1 MSEVVLD
8 KPVELDVEREQ
19 LLKALADAD
28 ASAFDTANIA
38 PVPQAEEPEKEPVVT
53 DDKPSE
59 EVEPEKPADDSS
71 SGEEKPEEQTEED
84 KKPQTKYARAKKTQE
99 RANKTWREVNDA
111 KAGLKKQQAELDS
124 ERKSFQEQQTKSLA
138 EISQRSANSRYSP
151 DEYEAI
157 AKEFEDEG
165 DHANAEAARK
175 AAEQARSAVVE
186 QDAKKQQAKFVAKW
200 DTNWKAAAT
209 EHKDL
214 NDQNSELFKM
224 VGQLLE
230 RKPVLTQYP
239 EGITDAVE
247 GAVVYLRANRSES
260 LEKQVSDLK
269 KKVAEYEEKT
279 QLNGSQPGGNVLEV
293 ESFGNLPADQQRAEL
308 MKAMQEADDN
318 GLSMFATN

>member
-1 MSEVVLD
+1 MSEVVAE

-28 ASAFDTANIA
+28 VSAFDTANIS
-38 PVPQAEEPEKEPVVT
+38 PVPQAEEPDQESVVT
-53 DDKPSE
+53 EDKPS
-59 EVEPEKPADDSS
+59 EVEPEKPADDES
-71 SGEEKPEEQTEED
+71 SGEEKPEETEED
-84 KKPQTKYARAKKTQE
+84 KKPQTKYSRAKKTQE

-124 ERKSFQEQQTKSLA
+124 ERKAFQDQQTKSLA
-138 EISQRSANSRYSP
+138 ELSQRSANSRYSP

-157 AKEFEDEG
+157 AKEFGDEG
-165 DHANAEAARK
+165 DHANAEAAKK
-175 AAEQARSAVVE
+175 AAEQARSAVAD
-186 QDAKKQQAKFVAKW
+186 QDAKSQQAKFVAKW

-214 NDQNSELFKM
+214 NDQESKLFKM

-239 EGITDAVE
+239 EVITDAVE
-247 GAVVYLRANRSES
+247 GAVMYLQADRAES
-260 LEKQVSDLK
+260 LEKQVSELK

-293 ESFGNLPADQQRAEL
+293 ETFDSLPVDQQRSEL
-308 MKAMQEADDN
+308 MKAMQQADDT
-318 GLSMFATN
+318 GVGMFATN

>member
-1 MSEVVLD
+1 MSEAAE

-19 LLKALADAD
+19 LLKALEESD

-38 PVPQAEEPEKEPVVT
+38 PVPQAEEPDQESVET
-53 DDKPSE
+53 EDKPSE

-71 SGEEKPEEQTEED
+71 SGEEKPEETEED
-84 KKPQTKYARAKKTQE
+84 KKPQTKYSRAKKTQE
-99 RANKTWREVNDA
+99 RANKTWREVNA
-111 KAGLKKQQAELDS
+111 EKSALKKERAELDS

>member
-1 MSEVVLD
+1 MSKVAE

-19 LLKALADAD
+19 LLKALEESD

-38 PVPQAEEPEKEPVVT
+38 PVPQAEEPDQEPVVT

-59 EVEPEKPADDSS
+59 EEPVKPADDES
-71 SGEEKPEEQTEED
+71 SGEEKPEETEED
-84 KKPQTKYARAKKTQE
+84 KKPQTKYSRAKKTQE

-124 ERKSFQEQQTKSLA
+124 ERKSFQDQQTKSLA

-165 DHANAEAARK
+165 DHANAEAAKK
-175 AAEQARSAVVE
+175 AAEQARSAVAD
-186 QDAKKQQAKFVAKW
+186 QDAKSQQAKFVAKW

-214 NDQNSELFKM
+214 NDQESKLFKM

-247 GAVVYLRANRSES
+247 GAVMYLQADRAES
-260 LEKQVSDLK
+260 LEKQVSELK

-293 ESFGNLPADQQRAEL
+293 ETFDSLPVDQQRSEL
-308 MKAMQEADDN
+308 MKAMQQADDT
-318 GLSMFATN
+318 GVGMFATN

>member
-1 MSEVVLD
+1 MSEAAE

-19 LLKALADAD
+19 LLKALEESD

-38 PVPQAEEPEKEPVVT
+38 PVPQAEEPDQESVET
-53 DDKPSE
+53 EDKPSE

-71 SGEEKPEEQTEED
+71 SGEEKSEETEED
-84 KKPQTKYARAKKTQE
+84 KKPQTKYSRAKKTQE
-99 RANKTWREVNDA
+99 RANKTWREVNA
-111 KAGLKKQQAELDS
+111 EKSALKKERAELES
-124 ERKSFQEQQTKSLA
+124 ERKSFQDQQTKSLA
-138 EISQRSANSRYSP
+138 EISQRSAQSRYSP

-165 DHANAEAARK
+165 DHANAEAAKK
-175 AAEQARSAVVE
+175 AAEQARSAVAE
-186 QDAKKQQAKFVAKW
+186 QDAKSQQAKFVAKW
-200 DTNWKAAAT
+200 DTNWKAAAK

-214 NDQNSELFKM
+214 NDQESELFKM

-247 GAVVYLRANRSES
+247 GATMYLQANRAES
-260 LEKQVSDLK
+260 LEKQVSELK

-293 ESFGNLPADQQRAEL
+293 ESFDNLPVDQQRSEL
-308 MKAMQEADDN
+308 MKAMQAADDT
-318 GLSMFATN
+318 GVGMFATN